1 MATKQNC
8 LLKLIVVFH
17 PIQRCSCKGD
27 TDNQFFFRLETALH
41 YAKRKTSIPGKG
53 AADVGFLFGKTET
66 AVNS

>member
-1 MATKQNC
+1 
-8 LLKLIVVFH
+8 
-17 PIQRCSCKGD
+17 
-27 TDNQFFFRLETALH
+27 LH